1 MSKSLKHNIKTIN
14 EVSVMKLFKKLLSTG
29 IAALLAVAFFS
40 TSAIAQERGNEEARV
55 SPNATVSQTIGTTQ
69 VSITYGRPS
78 VNDRTIFGGLE
89 AFGEVWRTGANESTA
104 ITFSDDV
111 MIEGEK
117 VEAGTYSLYSVPGE
131 DEWTIIINS
140 KLSWGTQYDKSAD
153 VLRVQVEPQTGQQV
167 EQFMIYFEDVSSNSA
182 ECVLHWDTTKVPF
195 TIEV

>member
-1 MSKSLKHNIKTIN
+1 MKS
-14 EVSVMKLFKKLLSTG
+14 FKKYLNIGL
-29 IAALLAVAFFS
+29 AAILAVAFFS

-69 VSITYGRPS
+69 VSITYGRPG
-78 VNDRTIFGGLE
+78 VNDRTIFGDLE

-104 ITFSDDV
+104 ITFSGDV

-117 VEAGTYSLYSVPGE
+117 VEAGTYSLYSIPGE

-153 VLRVQVEPQTGQQV
+153 VLRVNVEPEKGEMI
-167 EQFMIYFEDVSSNSA
+167 EQFMIYFEDVTENSA